1 MKVIIG
7 ADHAG
12 FKLKESIK
20 KYLKTLGYK
29 VEDVGAKKFV
39 KTDDYPIFAKKAAKK
54 VGKQNKA
61 ILFCG
66 SAEGICIAANKV
78 KGIRGVAV
86 WTLTNAKLSR
96 KHNDAN
102 VLCLSGWQL
111 PLTKT
116 KKIVKTWLETPF
128 SGEARHIRRIKQ
140 IEK

>member
-20 KYLKTLGYK
+20 KYLKRLGYK
-29 VEDVGAKKFV
+29 VEDVGAKKYIA
-39 KTDDYPIFAKKAAKK
+39 TDDYPIYAKKAAKK

-66 SAEGICIAANKV
+66 SAEGICIAANKT

-96 KHNDAN
+96 QHNDAN

-111 PLTKT
+111 PLAKA
-116 KKIVKTWLETPF
+116 KKIVKLWLETPF
-128 SGEARHIRRIKQ
+128 SGEERHKRRIKQ
-140 IEK
+140 LE